1 MSTEYRFQ
9 FVWPK
14 LTGTS
19 NKNDDNHVLEPPRK
33 SQSMGAIKS
42 SHQSAIAGI
51 HKKRT
56 TNEKEGAT

>member
-1 MSTEYRFQ
+1 
-9 FVWPK
+9 VWPGAFTAGRK
-14 LTGTS
+14 VKGSS
-19 NKNDDNHVLEPPRK
+19 NEIALEPPKK

-42 SHQSAIAGI
+42 TQANTLAGI

>member
-1 MSTEYRFQ
+1 M
-9 FVWPK
+9 WP
-14 LTGTS
+14 TVVRNVVGAS
-19 NKNDDNHVLEPPRK
+19 NNDDKVKLGPPK

-42 SHQSAIAGI
+42 SQTNTLAGI

>member
-1 MSTEYRFQ
+1 MRK
-9 FVWPK
+9 VV
-14 LTGTS
+14 GTS
-19 NKNDDNHVLEPPRK
+19 NNDDKIVLPPKK

-42 SHQSAIAGI
+42 SQTHTLAGI